1 MGFLLSIKVFPA
13 RHAPPVLRKNPMDIA
28 PLLDKCGTRVGIE
41 LAQPFQIRQ
50 SHVHTSEGC
59 C

>member
-13 RHAPPVLRKNPMDIA
+13 RHAPPVLRKDLMDIA
-28 PLLDKCGTRVGIE
+28 LLLAKYGTRLGIE

-50 SHVHTSEGC
+50 SHVHTSERC